1 MRILTVDAGGNGA
14 PLTGYIQEPSPE
26 LGNAQLRP
34 GVLVLPGGG
43 YAFTSDREAE
53 PVALAYLAE
62 GFNAFVL
69 RYRTGPDVT
78 AEDALADA
86 EAALA
91 WIRANASELHVDPH
105 RMVAVGFSAGGH
117 LACSLG
123 VAVAEPPDALVVGYP
138 VTQAEFGAPMGK
150 AIIDIPSRVTSRT
163 PPTFLFSTC
172 DDTVV
177 PISNSLALLTALAKA
192 GVPFESHIYLLG
204 PHGLSLSRRHTADG
218 QAAKAEP
225 SVAAW
230 FADSVRF
237 LRSVLGDFELAG
249 DPETIAT
256 IRARGRVG
264 LDMPLQWLMVDATL
278 AETVRAVV
286 PGLPREPGWWLFSS
300 LRELSLQDPVM
311 VPPDRLPEV
320 ERAITEP
327 TG

>member
-1 MRILTVDAGGNGA
+1 MRILTVDAGGTGA

-26 LGNAQLRP
+26 LSNAQTRP
-34 GVLVLPGGG
+34 AVLVLPGGG

-69 RYRTGPDVT
+69 RYRTGPGAT

-91 WIRANASELHVDPH
+91 WIRANASEVHVDPH
-105 RMVAVGFSAGGH
+105 QVAAVGFSAGGH
-117 LACSLG
+117 VACSLG
-123 VAVAEPPDALVVGYP
+123 VAAECPDALVVGYP
-138 VTQAEFGAPMGK
+138 VTLAGFGAPMGK
-150 AIIDIPSRVTSRT
+150 EIIDIPSRVTART

-177 PISNSLALLTALAKA
+177 PISNSLTFLTALAKA

-230 FADSVRF
+230 FDDSVRF
-237 LRSVLGDFELAG
+237 LRSIFGGFELAG
-249 DPETIAT
+249 DRETIAT

-264 LDMPLQWLMVDATL
+264 LDMPLQRLMADEALEEV
-278 AETVRAVV
+278 VRALL

-311 VPPDRLPEV
+311 APPDRLPEV
-320 ERAITEP
+320 ERAITES
-327 TG
+327 G